1 MINKDKVNEI
11 LADMKE
17 EERKKQEA
25 IEAEVAK
32 FLEGR
37 LEYYVAMV
45 LNGRIH
51 SEQCLMS
58 VLCGERCADYNVAKD
73 RINKALEEYDWYLC
87 LKGRYDWYLHY
98 MNIRNIPINIPQPK
112 NVENRQ
118 IELGVRTDPIKAME
132 REHQRVRDEIEWN
145 RKYHENYRKLFSR
158 EKQKTTNN
166 RLKILAYF
174 LIVVSITLFAFLK

>member
-25 IEAEVAK
+25 IEAEVDK
-32 FLEGR
+32 FLADR
-37 LEYYVAMV
+37 IEYYVAMV

-58 VLCGERCADYNVAKD
+58 VLCGDRCADYNVAKD

-118 IELGVRTDPIKAME
+118 IELGLRKEDISLE
-132 REHQRVRDEIEWN
+132 DEIDLYFTIEQPETSLIAWIAL
-145 RKYHENYRKLFSR
+145 YMIIIIAIILFFIF
-158 EKQKTTNN
+158 K
-166 RLKILAYF
+166 
-174 LIVVSITLFAFLK
+174 

>member
-73 RINKALEEYDWYLC
+73 IINKALEEYDWYLC

-118 IELGVRTDPIKAME
+118 IELGLRKEDISLE
-132 REHQRVRDEIEWN
+132 DEIDLYFHRAPETSPITWIAL
-145 RKYHENYRKLFSR
+145 YIIIIIAIILFFIF
-158 EKQKTTNN
+158 K
-166 RLKILAYF
+166 
-174 LIVVSITLFAFLK
+174 